1 MGLIQNRMP
10 LNSKSIGLSSC
21 QQGECHNYIRINIC
35 FLIIYIYI
43 YILKRSMQPVVSAV
57 GVRAFSAVLLDPGSR
72 P

>member
-21 QQGECHNYIRINIC
+21 QQGECHNYIRINIY
-35 FLIIYIYI
+35 FLIIYI